1 MIGDA
6 AWSMSAGAG
15 LNWELFKCR
24 GLSIRPIG
32 IGGYIVTAVKI
43 FVKRSVIPECINW
56 GSSIFN
62 FYKLDSRL
70 PPRE

>member
-6 AWSMSAGAG
+6 VRSMSADVG

-32 IGGYIVTAVKI
+32 IGGYSVTAVKN
-43 FVKRSVIPECINW
+43 RL
-56 GSSIFN
+56 SSPNHSIGDPAFRHLKYG
-62 FYKLDSRL
+62 FPIKIVSGMT
-70 PPRE
+70 